1 MLLKRIA
8 FWCLFSL
15 PLVAQNYTVNYVATI
30 VPNSKPTISFTFDDG
45 KTNDLGGYK
54 ITDWHQRILNTL
66 SKHRIKAI
74 MYVAGHNKKTV
85 NGKYVLST
93 WNNAG
98 HFIANHTL
106 NHPNF
111 NNDAITLEQYKQ
123 EFLSNDALIKQY
135 SRYIKLFR
143 FPYLKEGNTPEK
155 VNGFRT
161 FLKQQG
167 YKHGFVTI
175 DCVDWYIDS
184 RLRTRLMEN
193 PTADVKPF
201 KQFYI
206 EHIYN
211 RALFYDSLA
220 LVMTGRHINH
230 SLLLHHNLAAAL
242 FLDDL
247 IAHFKAQGW
256 NIMDADKAYADE
268 VYQTTTTT
276 VPAGESLTWS
286 MAKQSG
292 KFESVMR
299 YPAESEVYE
308 KDKMDALGL

>member
-155 VNGFRT
+155 VNGFRM

>member
-256 NIMDADKAYADE
+256 NIIDADKAYADE
-268 VYQTTTTT
+268 VYQTITTT